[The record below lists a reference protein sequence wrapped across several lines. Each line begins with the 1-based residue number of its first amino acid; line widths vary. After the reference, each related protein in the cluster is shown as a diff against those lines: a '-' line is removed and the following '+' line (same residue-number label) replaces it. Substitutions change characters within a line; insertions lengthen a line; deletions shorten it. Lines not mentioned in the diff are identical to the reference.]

1 MLLTHFKKLF
11 LVFFL
16 ILSAPVWA
24 MNLQEAK
31 AQGLVGEQRNGY
43 LGAVVDSPEAR
54 RIVAEVNAKRKTLY
68 QQLAQKNK
76 VDLKAVEMLGGEK
89 AIAKTKSGYYIQNS
103 SGKWVKK

>member
-1 MLLTHFKKLF
+1 MFLSHCKKFF

-16 ILSAPVWA
+16 ILSAPTWA

-31 AQGLVGEQRNGY
+31 AQGIVGEQTNGY
-43 LGAVVDSPEAR
+43 LGAVVDSAEAR
-54 RIVAEVNAKRKTLY
+54 RIVSEVNTKRKKLY
-68 QQLAQKNK
+68 QQLAKKNK

-103 SGKWVKK
+103 AGKWVKK